1 MAPAAGEITQL
12 LFALKDGRRDAVDR
26 LIPLV
31 YSELRK
37 MARQYLSRERTNHSL
52 EATALVHEVYVKLR
66 DQRDTHWQNRVH
78 FFGVAAY
85 FMRRVLIDHARAH
98 YAEKRGGTGEKLS
111 LDAIVNMCLVRDARN
126 VRRDT

>member
-31 YSELRK
+31 YSELRQ

-52 EATALVHEVYVKLR
+52 EATALVHEAYLKLVN
-66 DQRDTHWQNRVH
+66 QRDANWQNRAH
-78 FFGVAAY
+78 FFGIAAQI
-85 FMRRVLIDHARAH
+85 MRRVLIDHARAH
-98 YAEKRGGTGEKLS
+98 QAQKRGGTGDQRP
-111 LDAIVNMCLVRDARN
+111 LDAII
-126 VRRDT
+126 T